1 MAASL
6 QLSRVSTVN
15 ADNKPQTT
23 LQVTDSQEIRSEV
36 FVYVVDD
43 RGEEYDTYSSVATLY
58 EIENLTNSRQG
69 GAVSYLKN
77 NVTIVYDGV
86 QQASF
91 GQSQLTLS
99 LETLI
104 KEYNTYKD
112 KFEKNDTLEIS

>member
-6 QLSRVSTVN
+6 QLSRLSTVN

-23 LQVTDSQEIRSEV
+23 LAVTDSQEIRPEV

-112 KFEKNDTLEIS
+112 KFEKNDTLEIT

>member
-6 QLSRVSTVN
+6 QLSRLSTVN

-112 KFEKNDTLEIS
+112 KFEKNDTLEIT

>member
-6 QLSRVSTVN
+6 QLSRVSTIN

-23 LQVTDSQEIRSEV
+23 LEVTDAQEIRSEV
-36 FVYVVDD
+36 FVYSVDD
-43 RGEEYDTYSSVATLY
+43 RGEEYDTYASVATLY
-58 EIENLTNSRQG
+58 EIENLPNSRQG

-77 NVTIVYDGV
+77 SVTIVYDGV

>member
-6 QLSRVSTVN
+6 QLSRVSTIN

-23 LQVTDSQEIRSEV
+23 LEVTDSQEIRSEV
-36 FVYVVDD
+36 FVYLVDD

-112 KFEKNDTLEIS
+112 KFEKNDTLEIT

>member
-1 MAASL
+1 M
-6 QLSRVSTVN
+6 STIN

-23 LQVTDSQEIRSEV
+23 LEVTDAQEIRSEV
-36 FVYVVDD
+36 FVYQVDD

-58 EIENLTNSRQG
+58 EIENLPNSRQG
-69 GAVSYLKN
+69 GATRYLKTS
-77 NVTIVYDGV
+77 VTIVYEGV
-86 QQASF
+86 QAASF
-91 GQSQLTLS
+91 GQSQLSLS

>member
-6 QLSRVSTVN
+6 RLTRVSTVN

-23 LQVTDSQEIRSEV
+23 LEVIDSQEIRPEV
-36 FVYVVDD
+36 FVFMVDD
-43 RGEEYDTYSSVATLY
+43 RGAEYDTYSSVATLY
-58 EIENLTNSRQG
+58 EIENLTNNRQG
-69 GAVSYLKN
+69 GATSYLKSS
-77 NVTIVYDGV
+77 VTIVYNGV
-86 QQASF
+86 QEASF

-112 KFEKNDTLEIS
+112 KFEKNDTLEIT